1 MPWKECSVMDER
13 LRFVAQLLDG
23 EAMSEVC
30 RAFGISRK
38 TGYKIFERYKE
49 HGLEALTDRSRR
61 PVHYANQLPRQI
73 ESLIVAAKRD
83 KPHWGARKIRELLVR
98 RLDGDIRASS
108 QQESRMTGNLEQ
120 DARAG
125 LIERLIDPLGYQPA
139 EPTGNTQYVGQSS
152 L

>member
-61 PVHYANQLPRQI
+61 PVRYANQLPRQI
-73 ESLIVAAKRD
+73 ESLIVAAKRK
-83 KPHWGARKIRELLVR
+83 KPHWGARNLWCADFKGEFQARQWPVLLSADCGSARQCRVC
-98 RLDGDIRASS
+98 RAS
-108 QQESRMTGNLEQ
+108 TGQ
-120 DARAG
+120 D
-125 LIERLIDPLGYQPA
+125 DPA
-139 EPTGNTQYVGQSS
+139 ESPE

>member
-1 MPWKECSVMDER
+1 LKRRKSNR
-13 LRFVAQLLDG
+13 LEL
-23 EAMSEVC
+23 
-30 RAFGISRK
+30 
-38 TGYKIFERYKE
+38 
-49 HGLEALTDRSRR
+49 
-61 PVHYANQLPRQI
+61 
-73 ESLIVAAKRD
+73 
-83 KPHWGARKIRELLVR
+83 RELLVR

-152 L
+152 LMRSTTRSSFLALRSLNAARMPSSSLSSGSSS

>member
-38 TGYKIFERYKE
+38 TGYNSRACPHESGRRVQARQWPVLLSADC
-49 HGLEALTDRSRR
+49 HRSRL
-61 PVHYANQLPRQI
+61 AL
-73 ESLIVAAKRD
+73 S
-83 KPHWGARKIRELLVR
+83 
-98 RLDGDIRASS
+98 
-108 QQESRMTGNLEQ
+108 
-120 DARAG
+120 
-125 LIERLIDPLGYQPA
+125 PA
-139 EPTGNTQYVGQSS
+139 